1 MGKATCYKHGTIYVS
16 LEEYVWNCKCCL
28 MVCAQNEVFDLNQV
42 RTVRNM
48 LAYGD
53 RGVVFKINSI
63 KSSSKFSRDLDLE
76 PL

>member
-1 MGKATCYKHGTIYVS
+1 ME
-16 LEEYVWNCKCCL
+16 LKCCL

-53 RGVVFKINSI
+53 RGVVFKINSN
-63 KSSSKFSRDLDLE
+63 KSISKFSRDLDLE